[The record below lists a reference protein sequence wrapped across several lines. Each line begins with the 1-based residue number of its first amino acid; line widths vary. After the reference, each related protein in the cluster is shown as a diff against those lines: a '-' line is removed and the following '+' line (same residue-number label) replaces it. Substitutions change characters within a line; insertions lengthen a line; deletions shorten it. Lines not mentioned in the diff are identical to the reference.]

1 MSVVRGMRNQE
12 PGLPAGC
19 GHGPDVASGDKGD
32 LAAVRRDRRF
42 RECRPRGDGS
52 ACLGGENCGGSN
64 EQAGGDNRGTE
75 WAMRGHQDVSGKKGS
90 IERCHTPAMLTHGVA
105 SRCVRLVAIRGLGE
119 IRPGEDLVGMLTRA
133 IRAGDYPIAAGD
145 VFVITQKIVSK
156 AEGAL
161 VALDSVTPSARAGEW
176 ARAWNKDPR
185 VIELVLRES
194 VRLVRMERGVII
206 SETRHGLICANAGV
220 DTSNVEPGWAAL
232 LPPDPD
238 ASAQRLCRGL
248 RDAFGVRIGVVISDT
263 FGRPWREGQ
272 INVAIGVAGLVPIS
286 DYRGGSDT
294 YGQRLVSS
302 AIAVAD
308 ELAAAAELV
317 MGKTDGVP
325 AAIVGGTDLGVAES
339 GQGSAR
345 ALLRRPEEDM
355 FR

>member
-1 MSVVRGMRNQE
+1 MSAQGVG
-12 PGLPAGC
+12 AG
-19 GHGPDVASGDKGD
+19 
-32 LAAVRRDRRF
+32 
-42 RECRPRGDGS
+42 
-52 ACLGGENCGGSN
+52 
-64 EQAGGDNRGTE
+64 
-75 WAMRGHQDVSGKKGS
+75 
-90 IERCHTPAMLTHGVA
+90 
-105 SRCVRLVAIRGLGE
+105 CVRLVAIKGLAE
-119 IRPGEDLVGMLTRA
+119 IRPGDDLVAMLTGA
-133 IRAGDYPIAAGD
+133 IQAGNHPIAAGD
-145 VFVITQKIVSK
+145 VIVITQKIVSK
-156 AEGAL
+156 SEGAL
-161 VALDSVTPSARAGEW
+161 VGLDGVTPSARAGEW

-220 DTSNVEPGWAAL
+220 DTSNVEPGQAAL

-238 ASAQRLCRGL
+238 GSAQRLCEGL
-248 RDAFGVRIGVVISDT
+248 REAFGVPIGVVISDT

-272 INVAIGVAGLVPIS
+272 INVAIGVAGLIPIT

-308 ELAAAAELV
+308 EVAAAAELV

-325 AAIVGGTDLGVAES
+325 AAIVAGTGLGVAEI
-339 GQGSAR
+339 GPGSAR

>member
-1 MSVVRGMRNQE
+1 MSAQGVG
-12 PGLPAGC
+12 AG
-19 GHGPDVASGDKGD
+19 
-32 LAAVRRDRRF
+32 
-42 RECRPRGDGS
+42 
-52 ACLGGENCGGSN
+52 
-64 EQAGGDNRGTE
+64 
-75 WAMRGHQDVSGKKGS
+75 
-90 IERCHTPAMLTHGVA
+90 
-105 SRCVRLVAIRGLGE
+105 CVRLAAIKGLPE
-119 IRPGEDLVGMLTRA
+119 IRPGDDLVAMLTAA
-133 IRAGDYPIAAGD
+133 IRAGNHPVAAGD
-145 VFVITQKIVSK
+145 VVVVTQKIVSK
-156 AEGAL
+156 SEGAI

-176 ARAWNKDPR
+176 ARGWNKDPR

-220 DTSNVEPGWAAL
+220 DTSNVGPGWAAL
-232 LPPDPD
+232 LPADPD
-238 ASAQRLCRGL
+238 GSAQRLCEGL
-248 RDAFGVRIGVVISDT
+248 REAFGVPIGVVISDT

-272 INVAIGVAGLVPIS
+272 INVAIGVAGLIPIT

-317 MGKTDGVP
+317 MGKTNGVP
-325 AAIVGGTDLGVAES
+325 AAIVGGTDLGAAEI